1 VGKGRVRLE
10 RLGDGDRWQGNVHDA
25 GKHVF
30 FSGTGWPITTG
41 KEQFMNQDE
50 RRIARER
57 GIQRSGLIIGIVLG
71 ILPIVLGVAVDDFD
85 TISFV
90 RSGIIWLAIGA
101 AAFIVGKIRT
111 DKVRQEIA
119 ARNKEN

>member
-1 VGKGRVRLE
+1 
-10 RLGDGDRWQGNVHDA
+10 
-25 GKHVF
+25 
-30 FSGTGWPITTG
+30 
-41 KEQFMNQDE
+41 MNQDE